1 MFVQSQQRKLS
12 LPCDIVL
19 QQSFEFVFRLLS
31 CTLPRFPSQKC
42 LPLPVPL
49 GSPQYTA
56 GLECH
61 PVKSCTLLVPYQEGI
76 KIWCICS
83 VSSSFLRT
91 CERSSCAA
99 DLARPLA
106 FHSTAVLLD
115 LHFGAHIRFLGIS
128 VRQILTRSSH

>member
-1 MFVQSQQRKLS
+1 MFVLSQQRKLS
-12 LPCDIVL
+12 LSCDTVL
-19 QQSFEFVFRLLS
+19 QQSFEFVFQLLS
-31 CTLPRFPSQKC
+31 CTLPCFPSQKC

-49 GSPQYTA
+49 DSPQYTWMSSSEE
-56 GLECH
+56 LQ
-61 PVKSCTLLVPYQEGI
+61 SLLVPYQEGI

-99 DLARPLA
+99 DLVRPWA

-115 LHFGAHIRFLGIS
+115 LHLGAHIRFLGIS